1 MIRESQ
7 VNFLIPLTENL
18 QTCIF
23 HESFFPKYNNSKI
36 ISIIVI
42 CQSNCLELSEWDW
55 LMKEKIQML
64 SQMFWFVL
72 NAVIY
77 QHEKLKKK
85 KKKKKHSMYRFC
97 ECKCSFKIASL
108 WRKLEFQN
116 RVYKKRYIF
125 CCSLNHK
132 IQDNFLWSHRNHSHT
147 RVKLCE
153 FIIILFFL
161 QSSSFFS

>member
-72 NAVIY
+72 NVVIY
-77 QHEKLKKK
+77 QHEN
-85 KKKKKHSMYRFC
+85 RFW
-97 ECKCSFKIASL
+97 ECKCSFKLASL

-132 IQDNFLWSHRNHSHT
+132 IQDTFLWSHRNHSHT

>member
-72 NAVIY
+72 NVVIY

-85 KKKKKHSMYRFC
+85 KKQKQKKTACTDF
-97 ECKCSFKIASL
+97 ENVNAA
-108 WRKLEFQN
+108 
-116 RVYKKRYIF
+116 
-125 CCSLNHK
+125 LNLHLYEG
-132 IQDNFLWSHRNHSHT
+132 N
-147 RVKLCE
+147 
-153 FIIILFFL
+153 
-161 QSSSFFS
+161 

>member
-72 NAVIY
+72 NVVIY
-77 QHEKLKKK
+77 QHEKFKKK
-85 KKKKKHSMYRFC
+85 KKN
-97 ECKCSFKIASL
+97 IACTDF
-108 WRKLEFQN
+108 EN
-116 RVYKKRYIF
+116 VNAA
-125 CCSLNHK
+125 LNLHLYEG
-132 IQDNFLWSHRNHSHT
+132 N
-147 RVKLCE
+147 
-153 FIIILFFL
+153 
-161 QSSSFFS
+161 